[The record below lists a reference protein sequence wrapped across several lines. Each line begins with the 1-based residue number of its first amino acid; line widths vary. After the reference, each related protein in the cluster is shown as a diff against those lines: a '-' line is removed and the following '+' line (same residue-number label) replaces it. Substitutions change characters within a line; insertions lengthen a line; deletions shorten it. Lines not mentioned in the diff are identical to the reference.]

1 MFFPISDKQVEPD
14 ELLREAVFL
23 MKEEY
28 GVSYT
33 ALQLEGYQ
41 QIMKTC
47 KDCSCVS

>member
-1 MFFPISDKQVEPD
+1 MEPD
-14 ELLREAVFL
+14 ELLKEAVNL

-41 QIMKTC
+41 QIMSTC
-47 KDCSCVS
+47 KECCCKKWEEKKRS